1 LFYYTDL
8 LQEAGGG
15 QYIIEITEFEESTLK
30 VTYTVEICDPNGL
43 RWIIR
48 KTYSEF
54 ETLHTTV
61 LSENRT
67 SEVIM
72 LPFPAKLGTKMFRD
86 KEELYEMGK
95 KLQLYFVSLLFALNN
110 CTASTQNAVRA
121 FMEVK
126 ELILSTNNRH
136 LRRGEAV
143 PNVFVSLKNDFAEL
157 LVAKEDSKT
166 GAC

>member
-1 LFYYTDL
+1 
-8 LQEAGGG
+8 
-15 QYIIEITEFEESTLK
+15 
-30 VTYTVEICDPNGL
+30 
-43 RWIIR
+43 
-48 KTYSEF
+48 
-54 ETLHTTV
+54 
-61 LSENRT
+61 
-67 SEVIM
+67 M
-72 LPFPAKLGTKMFRD
+72 LPFPAKLATKMFRD

-95 KLQLYFVSLLFALNN
+95 KLQIYFVSLLFALNN
-110 CTASTQNAVRA
+110 CTSSTQNAVRV

-166 GAC
+166 GVLSFAYELFCF